1 MNNVYYGDILL
12 DATDFTPIDLTKF
25 SPCEIVY
32 VTEPNLG
39 TRVQVAEAK
48 VTELERQVNK
58 LIKQVE
64 ELTNGQN
71 QSKTDRK

>member
-1 MNNVYYGDILL
+1 VKSVYYGDILL
-12 DATDFTPIDLTKF
+12 DATNFTSIDLTKF
-25 SPCEIVY
+25 SPYEIKY
-32 VTEPNLG
+32 VIEPNLE

-48 VTELERQVNK
+48 VTELEKQVIK

-71 QSKTDRK
+71 QSSTN